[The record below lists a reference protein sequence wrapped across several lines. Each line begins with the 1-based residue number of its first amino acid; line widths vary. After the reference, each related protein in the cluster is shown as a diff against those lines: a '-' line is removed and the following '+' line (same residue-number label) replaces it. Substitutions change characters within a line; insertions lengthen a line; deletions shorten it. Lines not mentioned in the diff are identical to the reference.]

1 MSSRERQAFGPY
13 GAYTVDEVARR
24 HRACGDEETQDNDVA
39 YARVPDSEWS
49 RYRDGWLPDS

>member
-24 HRACGDEETQDNDVA
+24 HGASLAEETQDADTA
-39 YARVPDSEWS
+39 YGDFPESEWS
-49 RYRDGWLPDS
+49 RYQDGWLPS